1 MGIEWLSPAVLGG
14 LVLVAVPIAIHLF
27 ARTPVTRVVVPSVRV
42 IAQTTPRLRRRRR
55 LLDPWLLAVR
65 IVTVVAAVLASA
77 GPLLVSRSREAGWAR
92 RTVRAIVVDG
102 AVGAV
107 AASPAIADE
116 RAGALDAEVIVAE
129 PVDGGLA
136 RAVGWLSRQPPAQ
149 REVVVIGDAASTP
162 GAAATAAIPADIGLR
177 LRRVATGAGGD
188 EGRVWLGAT
197 ATGDGERAV
206 RLAETREANG
216 ASVFATEPEAM
227 PQLPVIATAATP
239 ADSALIAA
247 VWEGVV
253 AEGVFLRRRDTWQ
266 ALEIEWDAGPAPI
279 DASLSALTPDD
290 RLAVWPLAQALAGD
304 ATAAG
309 PASPWSS
316 LAPDVAAAR
325 RRAAIVVRVS
335 KAAEAPLAA
344 RLLRAAV
351 AVAVGEREVPR
362 QLRATA
368 DVEPG
373 AFDRPA
379 GGMSSAAT
387 RNETARDGRWLWLVA
402 VGGLIAEQMVRRR
415 RDALA
420 GADRAAQAEAP
431 AVAG

>member
-14 LVLVAVPIAIHLF
+14 LVLVAVPIVIHLF

-77 GPLLVSRSREAGWAR
+77 GPLLVNRSREAGWAR

-107 AASPAIADE
+107 EASPAIADE

-177 LRRVATGAGGD
+177 LRRVATGARGD
-188 EGRVWLGAT
+188 QGRVWLGAT

-266 ALEIEWDAGPAPI
+266 ALENRVGRRPGANR
-279 DASLSALTPDD
+279 
-290 RLAVWPLAQALAGD
+290 RLAVGADARRPPRGVAARAGAGRRGDRGWAGEPVVEPCARCRRCTASGSDRRAREQGRGGPAGSTAAAGGGGRRGRGTRGTAATARDSRCRAGRLRSPGRRHVERGDPERDRQGRPLA
-304 ATAAG
+304 
-309 PASPWSS
+309 
-316 LAPDVAAAR
+316 VACRR
-325 RRAAIVVRVS
+325 RRADR
-335 KAAEAPLAA
+335 
-344 RLLRAAV
+344 RTD
-351 AVAVGEREVPR
+351 G
-362 QLRATA
+362 AT
-368 DVEPG
+368 P
-373 AFDRPA
+373 P
-379 GGMSSAAT
+379 
-387 RNETARDGRWLWLVA
+387 
-402 VGGLIAEQMVRRR
+402 
-415 RDALA
+415 
-420 GADRAAQAEAP
+420 
-431 AVAG
+431 